1 MIPTRF
7 SHSATLASPFV
18 FAAFLLVSCG
28 DTAQFAAPIV
38 PTTVVSEPISVALP
52 ATDATVPNSGQP
64 DEHYMALIDNTYTR
78 YRPDG
83 NTITIRFIGGTP
95 YIPGQACTFRYDA
108 EAQEFTDKVLVTVH
122 LWTPASEGVGCPT
135 HPMELTE
142 LQVVLAEP
150 LGSRTL
156 LANDWYGPFQIP
168 IAGTPGEPGQQP
180 LLDWFNFVDGAD
192 PSRPVAG

>member
-1 MIPTRF
+1 MIVSRIACR
-7 SHSATLASPFV
+7 ATIATPFV
-18 FAAFLLVSCG
+18 LTAIVLTACG
-28 DTAQFAAPIV
+28 GTARIAAPIM
-38 PTTVVSEPISVALP
+38 PTTVIEETSTSASL
-52 ATDATVPNSGQP
+52 AFDATVPISGLP
-64 DEHYMALIDNTYTR
+64 DKHYMALIDNVYTR

-83 NTITIRFIGGTP
+83 NTIAIRFIGGTP
-95 YIPGQACTFRYDA
+95 YVPGQACTFRYDA

-122 LWTPASEGVGCPT
+122 LWTPASDLVGCPANQ
-135 HPMELTE
+135 MELTE
-142 LQVVLAEP
+142 VQVVLAEP